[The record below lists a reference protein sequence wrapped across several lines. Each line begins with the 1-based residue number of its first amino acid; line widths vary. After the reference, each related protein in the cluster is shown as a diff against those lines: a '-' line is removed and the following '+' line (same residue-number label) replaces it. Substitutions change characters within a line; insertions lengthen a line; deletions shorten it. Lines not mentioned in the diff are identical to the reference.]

1 MMLTGERLK
10 QGAHPDPCAP
20 GYTPPDLLSAPPF
33 WREAVD
39 SAEIEIYRRSIS
51 IEGQPDVRASILDDL
66 STYYKL
72 DPEECVRRCVHW
84 ESWSVQEWQEKDRSS
99 PEALR
104 EFYNSTQSW
113 SFDLL
118 WYAYLEAQ
126 CAVYPTPVI
135 AARSLPGPRRA
146 PRVLDFGSGVGDTAQ
161 LLAALGYTVDPADV
175 SRTLLTFARWRLDRR
190 QQQAGYIDLND
201 HILPTNEYDVI
212 LAKDVLVHVPDFGE
226 TVRTLHAALKP
237 GGMLLANLDTRAPS
251 PENAWHLYGDDL
263 PLRRTLQDVGFEQ
276 IGNLDGFLFLYRR
289 AEPTGLAHLVRRGR
303 NAIVFGPPRR
313 LYRHMRDTVRT
324 RRARLGST
332 SGA

>member
-1 MMLTGERLK
+1 MVSANDPLK

-20 GYTPPDLLSAPPF
+20 GYTPPDLSSAPPN
-33 WREAVD
+33 WREAV
-39 SAEIEIYRRSIS
+39 SSPEIETYRKALS

-104 EFYNSTQSW
+104 DFYNSTQSW

-118 WYAYLEAQ
+118 WYAYLESQ
-126 CAVYPTPVI
+126 GVVYPTPVI
-135 AARSLPGPRRA
+135 AARSMPGARQA

-161 LLAALGYTVDPADV
+161 LLAALGYTVDLADV
-175 SRTLLTFARWRLDRR
+175 SRTLLTFARWRMERR
-190 QQQAGYIDLND
+190 NQPAAYIDLND
-201 HILPTNEYDVI
+201 HVLPTNEYDVI

-251 PENAWHLYGDDL
+251 PENAWHLYADDM
-263 PLRRTLQDVGFEQ
+263 PLRRTLQDAGFEQ
-276 IGNLDGFLFLYRR
+276 VDNLDGFLWVYRR
-289 AEPTGLAHLVRRGR
+289 VEPTGLAHLVRRGK
-303 NAIVFGPPRR
+303 NAIMFGPPRK
-313 LYRHMRDTVRT
+313 LYRQMRDAARS
-324 RRARLGST
+324 RRGS
-332 SGA
+332 